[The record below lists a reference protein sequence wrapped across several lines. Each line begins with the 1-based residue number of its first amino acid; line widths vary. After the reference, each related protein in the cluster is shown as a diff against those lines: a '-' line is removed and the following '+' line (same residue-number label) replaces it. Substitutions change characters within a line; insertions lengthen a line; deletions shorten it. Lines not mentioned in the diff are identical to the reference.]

1 MADVIGYNSQGLWMS
16 VEFIGFIGNHNS
28 SEIIPRT
35 GPVVDRRYVET
46 VAKAHEYAGFDRA
59 LLAFHS
65 DAPDSLQIGQ
75 HAASVTDQL
84 GIFIAH
90 RPGFTAPTILARQF
104 ATLDQLYEG
113 RIAINVI
120 SGADQRELVRDGNT
134 VADKDERYART
145 SEFLDIV
152 RQEWTSDKPFDYR
165 GKHYTVEGAFS
176 QVKPYN
182 REKGID
188 VFIAGASNA
197 AIEVA
202 GKHADIFALWGE
214 TYDQVRELTGRV
226 RAEAARYG
234 RRPEFSLSFR
244 PILADTEE
252 AAWAKAEQI
261 LERAK
266 AQLDK
271 TGFRRGAE
279 EPLNE
284 GSRRLLAAAAKGSRL
299 DKRLW
304 TGIAELTGAK
314 GNSTSLVGTPDQ
326 VADALLDYYDLG
338 VRTFLIRGFDPLP
351 DVLTYGRDLLP
362 RVRQLVAERERA
374 VIAAE

>member
-1 MADVIGYNSQGLWMS
+1 MS

-28 SEIIPRT
+28 SEFIPRS
-35 GPVVDRRYVET
+35 GPVVDRDYIET

-75 HAASVTDQL
+75 HAAHVTERL

-104 ATLDQLYEG
+104 ATLDQLTRG
-113 RIAINVI
+113 RVAINVI
-120 SGADQRELVRDGNT
+120 TGGDQRELVRDGNA

-145 SEFLDIV
+145 NEFLDIV
-152 RQEWTSDKPFDYR
+152 RAEWTSDKPFSYK
-165 GKHYTVEGAFS
+165 GKYYQVENAFS

-182 REKGID
+182 SRGVD
-188 VFIAGASNA
+188 VFVAGASDA

-202 GKHADIFALWGE
+202 GRHADIFALWGE
-214 TYDQVRELTGRV
+214 TYEQVRDLVGRV
-226 RAEAARYG
+226 RAAAAKHG
-234 RRPEFSLSFR
+234 RKPEFSLSFR

-252 AAWAKAEQI
+252 AAWAKAAAI

-266 AQLDK
+266 ALLDK
-271 TGFRRGAE
+271 TGFKRGEE
-279 EPLNE
+279 EPVNE
-284 GSRRLLAAAAKGSRL
+284 GSRRLLAAAAKGPRL

-304 TGIAELTGAK
+304 TGVAQLTGAK

-326 VADALLDYYDLG
+326 VADALLDYYDIG
-338 VRTFLIRGFDPLP
+338 IRTFLIRGFDPLA

-362 RVRQLVAERERA
+362 RVKALVAERERVPA
-374 VIAAE
+374 AAE

>member
-1 MADVIGYNSQGLWMS
+1 MP

-28 SEIIPRT
+28 SEIIPRS
-35 GPVVDRRYVET
+35 GPVVDRDYIET

-75 HAASVTDQL
+75 HAASVTERL

-104 ATLDQLYEG
+104 ATLDHLTRG

-120 SGADQRELVRDGNT
+120 TGGDHHDLARDGNG

-145 SEFLDIV
+145 NEFLDIV
-152 RQEWTSDKPFDYR
+152 RKEWTSGEPFDYH
-165 GKHYTVEGAFS
+165 GKYYRVENAFS
-176 QVKPYN
+176 LVKPYDP
-182 REKGID
+182 KGID
-188 VFIAGASNA
+188 VFIAGASDA

-202 GKHADIFALWGE
+202 GRHADIFALWGE
-214 TYDQVRELTGRV
+214 TYDQVRELVGRV
-226 RAEAARYG
+226 RNAAAQHS

-252 AAWAKAEQI
+252 GAWAKADAI
-261 LERAK
+261 LARAK
-266 AQLDK
+266 ALIEK
-271 TGFRRGAE
+271 TGFKRGADA
-279 EPLNE
+279 PPNE
-284 GSRRLLAAAAKGSRL
+284 GSRRLLAAAARGTRL

-304 TGIAELTGAK
+304 TAMAQLTGAK

-326 VADALLDYYDLG
+326 VAEALLDYYDLG
-338 VRTFLIRGFDPLP
+338 IRTFLIRGFDPLP
-351 DVLTYGRDLLP
+351 DVLTYGSELLP
-362 RVRQLVAERERA
+362 RVKALVSGRERA
-374 VIAAE
+374 AVAAE